1 MAATACIT
9 TCMHVHPCMN
19 SHLPLLPPS
28 GVFNSDSRRTVSAFL
43 SSKLEPYT
51 SAHGTTTVAAGETGA
66 HDASAADV
74 EPCTPTHTMFLPIP
88 ARGDMC
94 GCMGTRRTLTPCP
107 KRLRSMDSQSNNMQ
121 INKLLPYV
129 QLLSATPLN
138 MNALRSHAVI
148 PLKTHHPPEDPPS
161 P

>member
-1 MAATACIT
+1 
-9 TCMHVHPCMN
+9 MHVHPCMN
-19 SHLPLLPPS
+19 THLPLLPPS
-28 GVFNSDSRRTVSAFL
+28 GVFNNDSRRTVSAFL

-107 KRLRSMDSQSNNMQ
+107 ERSRSMDGQSNNTQ
-121 INKLLPYV
+121 INK
-129 QLLSATPLN
+129 
-138 MNALRSHAVI
+138 MLRAVAFPHSIKHECAAQPCSH
-148 PLKTHHPPEDPPS
+148 TPEDSPS
-161 P
+161 LWLLKQCSSSVS